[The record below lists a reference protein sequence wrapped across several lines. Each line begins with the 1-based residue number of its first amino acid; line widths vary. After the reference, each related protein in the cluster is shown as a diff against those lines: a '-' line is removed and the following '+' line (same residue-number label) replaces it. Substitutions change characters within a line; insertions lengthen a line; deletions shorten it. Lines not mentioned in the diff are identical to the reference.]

1 MKGER
6 ADVTRKKAPVW
17 LLIGFCAVFM
27 PFTAAGEALG
37 YAVTAFSP
45 AAAGV
50 DEVGFLKVR
59 ESPDMHSNPLDQVT
73 AGMSMRLLDE
83 AGDMLYIRVTGTCGY
98 IPRDYAVAFCNEALF
113 SQGPAAYQAA
123 NYTVG
128 KDLRAGLYR
137 WSNAPQ
143 GGALLQI
150 VLADGSLRKYE
161 GDTRSSFTVYLP
173 EGASVE
179 WREGN
184 LTPVTEDEN
193 RCPAAP
199 GQVYS
204 PGRYMVGVDLEAS
217 PYAEYSLHRLPGRE
231 QASFKVSTLLY
242 DAGRSDACESV
253 EIAEDSPTPVYLHEG
268 DFIELDGC
276 VLKRR
281 V

>member
-1 MKGER
+1 MTQKN
-6 ADVTRKKAPVW
+6 APAW
-17 LLIGFCAVFM
+17 LLAGLCAIFM
-27 PFTAAGEALG
+27 PFTAVGEALG

-73 AGMSMRLLDE
+73 AGMSVRLLDE

-98 IPRDYAVAFCNEALF
+98 IPSAYAVAFCNEALF

-128 KDLRAGLYR
+128 EDLRAGLYR

-161 GDTRSSFTVYLP
+161 GDTRSSFTVFLP

-179 WREGN
+179 WREGGS
-184 LTPVTEDEN
+184 LTPVTGDED

-199 GQVYS
+199 GQVYP
-204 PGRYMVGVDLEAS
+204 PGRYMAGVDLEAS

-242 DAGRSDACESV
+242 DAGRTHACESV
-253 EIAEDSPTPVYLHEG
+253 EIAGGGPTPVYLHEG
-268 DFIELDGC
+268 DFIELNGC
-276 VLKRR
+276 VLIKEESNG
-281 V
+281 